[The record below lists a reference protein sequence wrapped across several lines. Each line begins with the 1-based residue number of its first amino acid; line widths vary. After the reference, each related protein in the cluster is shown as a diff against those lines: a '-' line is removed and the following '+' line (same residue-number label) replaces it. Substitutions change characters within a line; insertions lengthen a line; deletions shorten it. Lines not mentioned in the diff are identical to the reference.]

1 MTGIYIASTTANAGK
16 SLLAFSLGVLLQ
28 RAGKSVGYMKP
39 VGRNP
44 RRVDDADVDTDALV
58 AQEVLGQKLPPAL
71 LSPVMLPENL
81 HALTMLERGDPHAP
95 MRRIRDAF
103 DRVSAGKDITLVS
116 GCGPFPSTGRVLNAD
131 GLSIIRDL
139 NLKLLFVERYS
150 GSINFDQLLLLRD
163 ILASSLLGVALN
175 DVAEND
181 MRDVENLLVPW
192 LTARGLPVLGV
203 IGHEPGLSIIRI
215 MDLAR
220 GLGGRVVA
228 GNAQNAGSVEG
239 FLIGT
244 MQVDNFMLRLRR
256 KPGSAVIV
264 GGDRT
269 DLQLAALHAG
279 SPCII
284 MTGNIRP
291 ADLILKQAQEK
302 GVTLVTVR
310 EDTYAVAQAM
320 TRILRSKK
328 IRELPQIR
336 LAVARLEKS
345 LPLATFLD
353 LTNSE

>member
-1 MTGIYIASTTANAGK
+1 MAGIYIASTTANAGK
-16 SLLAFSLGVLLQ
+16 SFLAFSLGVLLQ
-28 RAGKSVGYMKP
+28 RAGKTVGYMKP

-44 RRVDDADVDTDALV
+44 RRMDDADVDADALV
-58 AQEVLGQKLPPAL
+58 AQEVLGQRAPTAL
-71 LSPVMLPENL
+71 LSPVMSPENL
-81 HALTMLERGDPHAP
+81 HALTRLERGDVQAS

-103 DRVSAGKDITLVS
+103 ERISLGKDVTLVA
-116 GCGPFPSTGRVLNAD
+116 GCGAFPSTGRVLNAD
-131 GLSIIRDL
+131 GLTIVRDL
-139 NLKLLFVERYS
+139 RLKILFVERYD
-150 GSINFDQLLLLRD
+150 GSFNFDHLLLLRD
-163 ILASSLLGVALN
+163 ALASSLLGVVLN
-175 DVAEND
+175 DVSETEQ
-181 MRDVENLLVPW
+181 RDVENLLVPW
-192 LTARGLPVLGV
+192 LEARGIPVLGV
-203 IGHEPGLSIIRI
+203 VGHEPGLSIIRI
-215 MDLAR
+215 IDLAR
-220 GLGGRVVA
+220 GLDGRVVA

-291 ADLILKQAQEK
+291 SELILKQAQEK

-310 EDTYAVAQAM
+310 EDTYDVAQAM

-353 LTNSE
+353 LTDSE